1 MSYNSFCNP
10 YSVDISKLSPQNS
23 IMNSLYNSNIVSILN
38 GQNPLD
44 LSPFKIV
51 TLDWLLQ
58 IGKYKPSFIYSN
70 FIMFQ
75 CYFLP
80 TDAYMPVGDLCI
92 EPALTTIPPNS
103 SLPSVN
109 DLHKYLDTS
118 QIAVLLVK
126 NDPAFC
132 RIVSGFDTC
141 LIAFVMLALPS

>member
-70 FIMFQ
+70 FIIYDKYSHIIM
-75 CYFLP
+75 CLDNKYFNL
-80 TDAYMPVGDLCI
+80 DHIDKSINEIKSSY
-92 EPALTTIPPNS
+92 TINKCTEIK
-103 SLPSVN
+103 
-109 DLHKYLDTS
+109 HKS
-118 QIAVLLVK
+118 QE
-126 NDPAFC
+126 
-132 RIVSGFDTC
+132 SGFDVKMICYT
-141 LIAFVMLALPS
+141 ITSKQ